1 MAETE
6 TLTDQLKARI
16 TYPSNIGEAEQW
28 LSVLGGLAVG
38 WYGMTRASHKS
49 GGYRVGWLTLAGL
62 LVARGVAGHCAVYK
76 ALGIDRRD
84 STDDNARSS
93 GVRLEHSVT
102 VQRPV
107 EAVYAFWRQVE
118 NWPQVMPHI
127 QSVTR
132 SGHDRFHCSIKG
144 ATGTTLTWDA
154 VITDDRPNKQISWQ
168 TLARSGGMNRGTVH
182 FRPVG
187 EGTEVRMS
195 LHYDPSG
202 GPVGVMTGKILGDD
216 PAHRIVE
223 QLNSFKELMDR
234 SSTEP
239 EGASV

>member
-1 MAETE
+1 MAQTE
-6 TLTDQLKARI
+6 TLTDQLKARVP
-16 TYPSNIGEAEQW
+16 YPANIGEAEQW
-28 LSVLGGLAVG
+28 LSVLTGLAVG
-38 WYGMTRASHKS
+38 WYGLRRGTQR
-49 GGYRVGWLTLAGL
+49 GGGIGWGWLTLGGL
-62 LVARGVAGHCAVYK
+62 LIARGVIGHCAVYR
-76 ALGIDRRD
+76 ALGID
-84 STDDNARSS
+84 SSGADDNASRS

-144 ATGTTLTWDA
+144 ATVTTLTWDA
-154 VITDDRPNKQISWQ
+154 VITDDRPNRQISWRS
-168 TLARSGGMNRGTVH
+168 LARSGGTNRGTVR

-187 EGTEVRMS
+187 GGTEVLMS

-202 GPVGVMTGKILGDD
+202 GPVGMMTSKILGDD

-223 QLNSFKELMDR
+223 QLNSFKQLMDR
-234 SSTEP
+234 SSTQP